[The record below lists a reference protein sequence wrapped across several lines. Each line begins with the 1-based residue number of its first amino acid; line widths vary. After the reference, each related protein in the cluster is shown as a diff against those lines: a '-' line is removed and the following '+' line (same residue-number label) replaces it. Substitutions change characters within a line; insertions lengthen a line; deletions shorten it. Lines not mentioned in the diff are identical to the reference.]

1 MKAIAG
7 ESFTHSFSFTQE
19 DVIAFAKVTGDDNPV
34 HLDEAFA
41 AQTPFKRP
49 IMHGFLSGSVFS
61 RVFGTVFPGP
71 GSIYLSQE
79 MNFKRPMYVDQEYR
93 ASFTLAETDPAK
105 GLMVFQCKIM
115 DANGKVCLEGVARL
129 MNKTLFTI

>member
-1 MKAIAG
+1 LKAIAG
-7 ESFTHSFSFTQE
+7 ESFTHTFSFTQE
-19 DVIAFAKVTGDDNPV
+19 DVIAFANVTGDDNPV
-34 HLDEAFA
+34 HLDEGFA
-41 AQTPFKRP
+41 AQTPFRKP

-79 MNFKRPMYVDQEYR
+79 MNFRRPMYVGQEYL

-105 GLMVFQCKIM
+105 GLLVFQCRIV
-115 DANGKVCLEGVARL
+115 DTNGKVCLEGMAKL
-129 MNKTLFTI
+129 MNKAVFTD